1 MGHLRVEAMKRLY
14 ASESLKAMQSRGPG
28 TKQKTDWD
36 QAGRKAAAKSGPS
49 TGNSVWW
56 DLEMVAYNQNLGSKD
71 PFF

>member
-49 TGNSVWW
+49 TGNSVW
-56 DLEMVAYNQNLGSKD
+56 
-71 PFF
+71 